1 MIASKDIKNFPIFSL
16 FNKAELEE
24 IVQLT
29 TVTSLDRGQEL
40 FKKGA
45 KRESFYIILE
55 GEIAIV
61 RHFGHTSQIVEI
73 ATAGEYIAEYA
84 LFDPRQT
91 HDHTALSH
99 TTHSSI
105 LELKGEQFK
114 KLALETRYKLLLN
127 LLPIISDN
135 FSHASNRLMALFY
148 LGQTLGTLMQNT
160 RLMGTHILKIVLDAI
175 RAKKAFIAMN
185 EPDSAKIHII
195 ATFNFGPK
203 NDIAGKTFLIE
214 NEPILYPI
222 IKNKKHL
229 VLSTKD
235 YLMSNKKVPYITS
248 SVIGLPLPIGEDIIG
263 AIVLIDKIEGNGFS
277 ANNEVLLNIIAH
289 MVALGLHHAKER
301 EIQLAEQELKHKYIS
316 L

>member
-1 MIASKDIKNFPIFSL
+1 MISSKDIQKFPIFSL

-24 IVQLT
+24 IIHLA
-29 TVTSLDRGQEL
+29 TVESLDQGQAL

-73 ATAGEYIAEYA
+73 ATEGEYIAEYA
-84 LFDPRQT
+84 LFDSRQT
-91 HDHTALSH
+91 HEHTALSH
-99 TTHSSI
+99 TPNSSV
-105 LELKGEQFK
+105 LELKEEHFK
-114 KLALETRYKLLLN
+114 KLAVETRYKLLLN

-135 FSHASNRLMALFY
+135 FSHASNRLMALFH

-185 EPDSAKIHII
+185 EPDSAKTHII
-195 ATFNFGPK
+195 ATFNFGAK
-203 NDIAGKTFLIE
+203 NDIAGKTFVIE

-222 IKNKKHL
+222 IKNRKHL
-229 VLSTKD
+229 VLSAKE
-235 YLMSNKKVPYITS
+235 YLLGNKKVPYITS
-248 SVIGLPLPIGEDIIG
+248 SVIGLPLPVGEDIIG

-289 MVALGLHHAKER
+289 MIALSLHHAKER
-301 EIQLAEQELKHKYIS
+301 EIQLAEQELKYKYIA